1 MSGRIQDWVKLFASV
16 EGRKFLGAK
25 ITLYTVLFKIPN
37 EEANACTSSDEENQ
51 TIYRKKA
58 KKRKM
63 EKCLFEHTKNKKQ
76 TIWM

>member
-37 EEANACTSSDEENQ
+37 EEANACTSSGEENQ
-51 TIYRKKA
+51 TIYRKKS
-58 KKRKM
+58 KETENGKM
-63 EKCLFEHTKNKKQ
+63 FV
-76 TIWM
+76 